1 LLAGQALDHYWTDA
15 WNLFI
20 SNPGNT
26 PNTNFVRTKLRD
38 LLKYLMNLSE
48 YQLC

>member
-1 LLAGQALDHYWTDA
+1 LAGQALDHYWTDA

-20 SNPGNT
+20 AQPSNTANT
-26 PNTNFVRTKLRD
+26 SFVRTRLRD